1 MTDSTT
7 DPAATAAAT
16 TAAST
21 TTDSQR
27 KEIFIRGLNFNTHEL
42 TLARH
47 IETVAAVDQVNI
59 LHKNFSGRSKGIAFV
74 TLKDPSKID
83 EVCEKLNNKPLEGRY
98 LEISRAK
105 PQSELP
111 PKTRVVYRPFPPR
124 GGYRGYRGGFRG
136 YRGYRGYRGPAREGS
151 AAAPAQEE
159 RQRSPVTRRNRQK
172 EHNPNRTLSELT
184 VAVLNL
190 PYIAKENDMKDIFD
204 SFEIVNPR
212 ICMTRSGLS
221 KGSGFV
227 TLTSHEE
234 QQRAIEVINSV
245 EVEGRKIRVVEAYLP
260 PEELEA
266 EKQAVE
272 AHNK

>member
-1 MTDSTT
+1 MTDTTT
-7 DPAATAAAT
+7 DPVE
-16 TAAST
+16 
-21 TTDSQR
+21 TDSKR
-27 KEIFIRGLNFNTHEL
+27 KEIFIRGLNYNTHEL

-59 LHKNFSGRSKGIAFV
+59 LHKGFSGRSKGIAFV

-83 EVCEKLNNKPLEGRY
+83 EVCEKLNNKLLEGRY

-105 PQSELP
+105 PASELP
-111 PKTRVVYRPFPPR
+111 PKTRVVYRPYPHR
-124 GGYRGYRGGFRG
+124 GGFRGYRGGFRG
-136 YRGYRGYRGPAREGS
+136 YRGYRGYRGPARDGG
-151 AAAPAQEE
+151 APQEE
-159 RQRSPVTRRNRQK
+159 RQRSPVSRRNRQK

-204 SFEIVNPR
+204 GFEILNPR
-212 ICMTRSGLS
+212 ICLTRSGLS

-227 TLTSHEE
+227 TLISHEE
-234 QQRAIEVINSV
+234 QQRAIETIDSV
-245 EVEGRKIRVVEAYLP
+245 EVEGRKIRVVEAYLL

-266 EKQAVE
+266 EKQAIE
-272 AHNK
+272 ARNK